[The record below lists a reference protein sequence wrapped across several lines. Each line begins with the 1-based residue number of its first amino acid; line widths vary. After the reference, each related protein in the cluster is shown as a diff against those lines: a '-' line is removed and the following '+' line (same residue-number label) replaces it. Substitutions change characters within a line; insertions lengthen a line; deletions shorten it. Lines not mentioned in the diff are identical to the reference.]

1 MEQVLTGTVHGN
13 TIVLDHPL
21 PVPDGQAVEV
31 LVRDRRTPSPPN
43 VETGNLSDDSRPA
56 WWTDDDDRI
65 LEEIY
70 QARKRSTRPEIEE

>member
-1 MEQVLTGTVHGN
+1 MDQVLTGTVHGN

-31 LVRDRRTPSPPN
+31 VLHDRRSTSVVPAPRSGTSHSP
-43 VETGNLSDDSRPA
+43 PA

-65 LEEIY
+65 LAEIY
-70 QARKRSTRPEIEE
+70 ETRKRSARPEIEE